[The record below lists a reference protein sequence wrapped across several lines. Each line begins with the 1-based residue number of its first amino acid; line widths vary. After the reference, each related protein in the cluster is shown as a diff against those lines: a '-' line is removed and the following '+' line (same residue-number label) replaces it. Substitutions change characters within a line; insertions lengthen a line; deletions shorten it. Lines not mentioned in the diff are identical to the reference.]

1 MIPKPKQKRGKFCTR
16 TQNGYRRGR
25 GNLRR
30 MRRKCAGFPARRELK
45 TRDFNDKTQT
55 KTKPR
60 TKRKRKERATTPAG
74 RCNASGWQTNAL
86 RGAIVPYRRDLRTGD
101 AHHPQP
107 KTNENDAFCRVCFV
121 GSAPGGA
128 GIADGNPR
136 KNRAHAAE
144 TVTRD
149 GDGDGDDDDRRD
161 RPKPKTKPKPKHK
174 PQTQAHAHRHNRAP
188 RKNRARLFPSGI
200 FLFLLTRAT
209 LPLPRRT
216 CGASVP
222 ASRTFAKKPAPLPDP
237 RRLFSR
243 VPAPRPLFS
252 LLARSFNE
260 YAALTSRAPSPPGA
274 RLPAHTGFC
283 IACPRT
289 CARVQKGL
297 FWVR

>member
-1 MIPKPKQKRGKFCTR
+1 MIPKPKRKRGKFCTR
-16 TQNGYRRGR
+16 TRNGYRRAR

-30 MRRKCAGFPARRELK
+30 MRRKCAGKRARRELK

-55 KTKPR
+55 KTKPKP
-60 TKRKRKERATTPAG
+60 KRKRKERATTPAG
-74 RCNASGWQTNAL
+74 RYNASEWQTNAL
-86 RGAIVPYRRDLRTGD
+86 RGVIVPYRRNLRTAD
-101 AHHPQP
+101 AHHAKP
-107 KTNENDAFCRVCFV
+107 KTNEKTAFCRVCFV

-136 KNRAHAAE
+136 KNRAHDAE

-161 RPKPKTKPKPKHK
+161 SPKPKTKQKPKQK

-188 RKNRARLFPSGI
+188 RKNRARLSSSGI

-209 LPLPRRT
+209 LPLQRPPS
-216 CGASVP
+216 GVFVP
-222 ASRTFAKKPAPLPDP
+222 APRTFAKKPASPFAP
-237 RRLFSR
+237 RRQFSR
-243 VPAPRPLFS
+243 VPAPRSLFS

-260 YAALTSRAPSPPGA
+260 CAVLTSRAPSPPGA
-274 RLPAHTGFC
+274 RLPARTGFY

-289 CARVQKGL
+289 CARV
-297 FWVR
+297 